1 MTSDSIQSWAAEW
14 LVRPLFSLAGTEVTL
29 LSLVTFV
36 AILLITLV
44 ISWVVKRSV
53 ERAIGVRLGEREGTR
68 DAILRLVHYL
78 VLLIGFGIALQTV
91 GINMNALFAAGAVFA
106 VAIGFAMQNV
116 VQNFVAG
123 VILLVERSIKAGDIL
138 EVDGI
143 VVKVIDM
150 GIRTTVVRTWR
161 DEELIMPNSILSQSV
176 VKNYTFRDEQFRL
189 GVMVGVTYESD
200 MKEVMRVLAD
210 TAGAMPW
217 RLPEPEPRVLLL
229 EFGSS
234 SVDFGVYVT
243 VDKPWQQRLYR
254 SEMRQAIWFAFK
266 DAGITIAFPQL
277 DVHFDPPIVD
287 SMERF
292 VKPTVVA

>member
-1 MTSDSIQSWAAEW
+1 MTWDSMQSWASEW

-36 AILLITLV
+36 AILLVTLV
-44 ISWVVKRSV
+44 ISWTVKRSV
-53 ERAIGVRLGEREGTR
+53 ERALGVRLGEREGTR
-68 DAILRLVHYL
+68 DAILRLVHYV

-138 EVDGI
+138 EVDGT
-143 VVKVIDM
+143 VVKVVAM
-150 GIRTTVVRTWR
+150 GIRTTVVRTWW

-176 VKNYTFRDEQFRL
+176 VKNYTFRDEKFRL
-189 GVMVGVTYESD
+189 RIVVGVTYGSD
-200 MKEVMRVLAD
+200 MKKVMRVLAEA
-210 TAGAMPW
+210 AGAMPW
-217 RLPEPEPRVLLL
+217 RLPELEPRVLLL

-234 SVDFGVYVT
+234 SVDFGVSVA
-243 VDKPWQQRLYR
+243 VNKPWQQREFM
-254 SEMRQAIWFAFK
+254 SELRQAIWFAFQE
-266 DAGITIAFPQL
+266 AGITIAFPQV

-287 SMERF
+287 AVERIA
-292 VKPTVVA
+292 KPAAVA

>member
-1 MTSDSIQSWAAEW
+1 
-14 LVRPLFSLAGTEVTL
+14 
-29 LSLVTFV
+29 
-36 AILLITLV
+36 
-44 ISWVVKRSV
+44 
-53 ERAIGVRLGEREGTR
+53 
-68 DAILRLVHYL
+68 
-78 VLLIGFGIALQTV
+78 
-91 GINMNALFAAGAVFA
+91 
-106 VAIGFAMQNV
+106 
-116 VQNFVAG
+116 